1 MQGLYCDRCAK
12 FYRGERVQCP
22 RCSPIEQGIPVAATA
37 TTKCECQREYSIP
50 SLILHVLCLG
60 LIIYG
65 ALVISSLTAPVE
77 AVERCGGPGPSGTQ
91 GPLGVPEKDAKV
103 PNSKSDDKN
112 QALPRSIA
120 IGYSAD
126 TKIPTISPPEIIRDR
141 TCVVFEGEN
150 VRYGP
155 FVIVSGEFSLEY
167 QEDNNLV
174 KYQRGHGALWASDTV
189 SKELLGMQ
197 RTSAGWL
204 VGQRLLKNGM
214 GNAMC
219 MDHTG
224 KVSLEQIRDE
234 L

>member
-22 RCSPIEQGIPVAATA
+22 RCSPIEQGIPVAAVS
-37 TTKCECQREYSIP
+37 TTKCDCQREYSI
-50 SLILHVLCLG
+50 SNLIMHVLGLG

-65 ALVISSLTAPVE
+65 ALVISSSTAPMDS
-77 AVERCGGPGPSGTQ
+77 VERCGGP

-112 QALPRSIA
+112 QALPRAIA

-126 TKIPTISPPEIIRDR
+126 IKIPTLSPPEIIRDR
-141 TCVVFEGEN
+141 TCVVFEDEN

-174 KYQRGHGALWASDTV
+174 KYQRGHGSIWASDTV

-204 VGQRLLKNGM
+204 VGQRI
-214 GNAMC
+214 
-219 MDHTG
+219 
-224 KVSLEQIRDE
+224 SY
-234 L
+234 

>member
-37 TTKCECQREYSIP
+37 TTKCECSI
-50 SLILHVLCLG
+50 SNLIMHVLGLG

-65 ALVISSLTAPVE
+65 ALVMSSSAPPVE
-77 AVERCGGPGPSGTQ
+77 AVKRCGCPGPSGTQ

-103 PNSKSDDKN
+103 LNPKSDDKN
-112 QALPRSIA
+112 QALPRAIA
-120 IGYSAD
+120 IGYSTD
-126 TKIPTISPPEIIRDR
+126 IKIPTISPPEIIRDG

-150 VRYGP
+150 VRYGL
-155 FVIVSGEFSLEY
+155 FELVNGEFSLEY

-174 KYQRGHGALWASDTV
+174 KYQRGLGAVWASNTM
-189 SKELLGMQ
+189 SKELVGMQ

-204 VGQRLLKNGM
+204 VGQKLVKEGK

-219 MDHTG
+219 MDRAG

>member
-37 TTKCECQREYSIP
+37 ITKCDCQPGCGIASTIM
-50 SLILHVLCLG
+50 HVLCLG

-77 AVERCGGPGPSGTQ
+77 AVKRCGGP

-103 PNSKSDDKN
+103 PNSKSDDEH

-126 TKIPTISPPEIIRDR
+126 IKIPTISPPEIIRDG
-141 TCVVFEGEN
+141 TCVVFEDEN

-155 FVIVSGEFSLEY
+155 FELVHGEFSLEY

-174 KYQRGHGALWASDTV
+174 KYQRGRGAVWASNTM

-204 VGQRLLKNGM
+204 VGQRLLKEGK

-219 MDHTG
+219 MDRAG
-224 KVSLEQIRDE
+224 KVSLEQISDE

>member
-1 MQGLYCDRCAK
+1 M
-12 FYRGERVQCP
+12 
-22 RCSPIEQGIPVAATA
+22 
-37 TTKCECQREYSIP
+37 
-50 SLILHVLCLG
+50 HVLCLG

-77 AVERCGGPGPSGTQ
+77 AVKRCGGPGPSGTQ

-103 PNSKSDDKN
+103 PNSKSDDEH

-126 TKIPTISPPEIIRDR
+126 IKIPTISPPEIIRDG
-141 TCVVFEGEN
+141 TCVVFEDEN

-155 FVIVSGEFSLEY
+155 FELVHGEFSLEY

-174 KYQRGHGALWASDTV
+174 KYQRGRGAVWASNTM

-204 VGQRLLKNGM
+204 VGQRLLKEGK

-219 MDHTG
+219 MDRAG
-224 KVSLEQIRDE
+224 KVSLEQISDE

>member
-1 MQGLYCDRCAK
+1 MQGLYCGRCAK

-22 RCSPIEQGIPVAATA
+22 RCSPIEQGIPVAAA
-37 TTKCECQREYSIP
+37 STTKCECQREYSV
-50 SLILHVLCLG
+50 SNLIMHVLGLG

-65 ALVISSLTAPVE
+65 ALVMSSSAPPVE
-77 AVERCGGPGPSGTQ
+77 SVERCGGPGPSGTQ
-91 GPLGVPEKDAKV
+91 GPLGMPEKDAKV
-103 PNSKSDDKN
+103 LNPKSDDKN
-112 QALPRSIA
+112 QALPRAIA

-126 TKIPTISPPEIIRDR
+126 IKIPTILSPEIVRDG
-141 TCVVFEGEN
+141 TCVVFEDEN

-155 FVIVSGEFSLEY
+155 FELVHGEFSLEY

-174 KYQRGHGALWASDTV
+174 KYQRGRGAVWASNTM

-204 VGQRLLKNGM
+204 VGQKLVKEGK

-219 MDHTG
+219 MDRAG
-224 KVSLEQIRDE
+224 KVSLEQISDE